1 MDTRKSLILL
11 ACLVFVVAAFSV
23 ERQWTRALDL
33 VIYDHHV
40 RSIAQSPAKDV
51 VVVAID
57 DASLQALGE
66 WPWSRAFHAE
76 AIDLLYDAGA
86 KAVAYNLVFT
96 HAREEDIAG
105 DLALKDSLY
114 RHPVVLPVYM
124 EEVEVSGQQ
133 VSRSEV
139 FPHPMFAASAL
150 LGHVNMSL
158 DRDGVAR
165 TLYLKQGLGT
175 TQWPHFSQQLLNLSQ
190 KNIAPKNNTG
200 RVVPSQLSHNFPYYI
215 PYAAG
220 VEGYSQVSFLQLLT
234 SRFPVDFFQDKIVL
248 VGVTANSLGDPL
260 TTPLTTLGQTMS
272 AVEVNAHIFQALRSE
287 RLIQPVSSV
296 IVTLTLISTLLL
308 LVWVVPKL
316 SGFMQLFVS
325 LLFGVVCY
333 GGALALLHLF
343 NLWLPMGGLLL
354 GIVMVAPLWN
364 ALRFNRVLSY
374 FLRESSA
381 MQAAGNQGLFVAKD
395 VGSAK
400 NFENELILFL
410 KLLQLKNCRLTC
422 NHETVFYTRD
432 EKEQTPQQL
441 EFTKNFTLTLLDQ
454 NYTLE
459 VSCYRVGDEEQAILR
474 LISQIFSRFSPRV
487 SGVKSSHDILIDKM
501 QFFKQLQVESVK
513 TQRLFK
519 SAIDE
524 MGGGLLVADEMGNL
538 LFHNQQAARMLI
550 VANAEPSLFACL
562 TQLQLKKSSQTWQQH
577 VRQVLLDG
585 KIIQLEANTLYYP
598 DLDITI
604 NTMHAPQSQQT
615 LLLVN
620 IANIEKIKQAQRIR
634 NETIDFLSHDMR
646 APMTSLLALTQRQRE
661 HNDIPPKDFLNQVE
675 EYARTNLHY
684 ADQFLQL
691 ARVESSEAIE
701 MYELD
706 MGALV
711 QNALDSVYHQAQ
723 TRGIQFTFHEADD
736 AWVSGNGEI
745 LERVMINLL
754 TNAVKYGQANSCVL
768 VSICDQGDSFKISV
782 QNSGPAISESL
793 QQNLFKPYQRASQG
807 AHNKQQGVGLGLRF
821 VAVSLQRHGAN
832 IDFLSDDQNTCFF
845 FHLKKLPLNLN
856 SGDSPQ
862 SGEQVKAELPVA

>member
-1 MDTRKSLILL
+1 MNTRKSLILL
-11 ACLVFVVAAFSV
+11 AFLVFVVAVFSV
-23 ERQWTRALDL
+23 QRQWTRALDL
-33 VIYDHHV
+33 LVYDHHV
-40 RSIAQSPAKDV
+40 RSSAQAPAKDV
-51 VVVAID
+51 VMVAID
-57 DASLQALGE
+57 DASLQAIGE

-96 HAREEDIAG
+96 HAREEDVAG
-105 DLALKDSLY
+105 DLALKDTLY

-124 EEVEVSGQQ
+124 EEAEVSGQDA
-133 VSRSEV
+133 SHSEV

-158 DRDGVAR
+158 DSDGVAR
-165 TLYLKQGLGT
+165 TVYLKQGLDAI
-175 TQWPHFSQQLLNLSQ
+175 QWPHFSQQLLNISQ
-190 KNIAPKNNTG
+190 KNIALQNNT
-200 RVVPSQLSHNFPYYI
+200 VQVPPSQLTHNKPYYI

-220 VEGYSQVSFLQLLT
+220 SEGFSQVSFLQLLT
-234 SRFPVDFFQDKIVL
+234 NRFPTNFFQDKIVL

-287 RLIQPVSSV
+287 RLIQPISSI
-296 IVTLTLISTLLL
+296 IVTLALVSTLLL
-308 LVWVVPKL
+308 LVWMVPRL
-316 SGFMQLFVS
+316 SGFMQMFVS
-325 LLFGVVCY
+325 LLFGLVCY
-333 GGALALLHLF
+333 GVSLALLHLF
-343 NLWLPMGGLLL
+343 SLWLPIGSLLL
-354 GIVMVAPLWN
+354 GIAMVAPLWN

-381 MQAAGNQGLFVAKD
+381 MQAAGNQGLFVAKAA
-395 VGSAK
+395 GLATE
-400 NFENELILFL
+400 FESELVLFL

-422 NHETVFYTRD
+422 NHETIFHTLD
-432 EKEQTPQQL
+432 DKEQASQQF
-441 EFTKNFTLTLLDQ
+441 EFTKDFSLTLLDQ
-454 NYTLE
+454 CYTLQ
-459 VSCYRVGDEEQAILR
+459 VSCYRVGGEEQAMLR
-474 LISQIFSRFSPRV
+474 LISQVFSRFSQ
-487 SGVKSSHDILIDKM
+487 GGGGIKSSHDILIDKM

-550 VANAEPSLFACL
+550 VGDGETSLFTCL
-562 TQLQLKKSSQTWQQH
+562 TQLQFKKSSQTWQQL

-585 KIIQLEANTLYYP
+585 KTIQLEANTLYYP

-620 IANIEKIKQAQRIR
+620 ISNIEKIKQAQRIR

-646 APMTSLLALTQRQRE
+646 SPMTSLLALTQRQRQY
-661 HNDIPPKDFLNQVE
+661 NDIPSEDFLKQVE

-684 ADQFLQL
+684 AEQFLQL
-691 ARVESSEAIE
+691 ARVESSEPIE

-706 MGALV
+706 MGALI
-711 QNALDSVYHQAQ
+711 QNALDSIYHQARA
-723 TRGIQFTFHEADD
+723 RGIQFSFHEPED
-736 AWVSGNGEI
+736 AWVTGSGEI
-745 LERVMINLL
+745 LERVMMNLL
-754 TNAVKYGQANSCVL
+754 TNAVKYGQANSCISVA
-768 VSICDQGDSFKISV
+768 IGDQGDSFKISV
-782 QNSGPAISESL
+782 QNSGPAISDSL
-793 QQNLFKPYQRASQG
+793 QQNLFKPYQRANQG
-807 AHNKQQGVGLGLRF
+807 GLNKQQGVGLGLRF

-832 IDFLSDDQNTCFF
+832 IDFVSDDQNTCFF
-845 FHLKKLPLNLN
+845 FHLKKLPLSLN
-856 SGDSPQ
+856 PDCPQ
-862 SGEQVKAELPVA
+862 ESIKQLKAETPAA